1 MTDADEPKEWETYE
15 QVTRQILEQV
25 GVLLGLELERVE
37 GKQKLVGKS
46 GMEWTI
52 DGKGV
57 KTEDGAI
64 VVIECRRYPD
74 DRIKAEAMG
83 AFAYRIKDLG
93 AAGGYMVT
101 PIGFQDGADKIAKY
115 EGIHEIRLDADS
127 TATDFTVEFLD
138 KVVHGRSAT
147 LKLNLRISATASVR
161 KAEPKDG

>member
-74 DRIKAEAMG
+74 DRIKG
-83 AFAYRIKDLG
+83 
-93 AAGGYMVT
+93 
-101 PIGFQDGADKIAKY
+101 
-115 EGIHEIRLDADS
+115 
-127 TATDFTVEFLD
+127 
-138 KVVHGRSAT
+138 
-147 LKLNLRISATASVR
+147 
-161 KAEPKDG
+161 

>member
-1 MTDADEPKEWETYE
+1 
-15 QVTRQILEQV
+15 
-25 GVLLGLELERVE
+25 
-37 GKQKLVGKS
+37 
-46 GMEWTI
+46 
-52 DGKGV
+52 
-57 KTEDGAI
+57 
-64 VVIECRRYPD
+64 
-74 DRIKAEAMG
+74 MG